1 MTGSRRGVPFSVKGS
16 ATVTHMSQRKAGP
29 GRPGLGKRHAVLTRL
44 PVDVAQVVI
53 AEANARDMPYGAY
66 VAAIVAQAHGIHT
79 ELPPRLTEVP
89 QQGELL
95 HAHGGLTA

>member
-1 MTGSRRGVPFSVKGS
+1 MTSSRRVAPFSVKVS
-16 ATVTHMSQRKAGP
+16 ATVTPMSQRKAGP

-44 PVDVAQVVI
+44 PVDVAQLVI
-53 AEANARDMPYGAY
+53 AEAEARDMPYGAY
-66 VAAIVAQAHGIHT
+66 VAAIVANAHGIPA

-95 HAHGGLTA
+95 ETRGLTA